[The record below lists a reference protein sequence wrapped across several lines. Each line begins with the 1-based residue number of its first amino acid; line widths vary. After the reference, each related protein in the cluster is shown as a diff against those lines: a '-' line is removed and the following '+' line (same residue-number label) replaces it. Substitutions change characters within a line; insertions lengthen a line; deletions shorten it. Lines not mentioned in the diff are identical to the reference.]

1 MKFYPMNINIENK
14 KCVVIGGGKIAFDK
28 VVGLLEAGANVEVIA
43 PKICTELENLRD
55 KIKIVRE
62 NYSAEKISEGVI
74 LIAATNNSELNAQI
88 AKDARAKH
96 FLVNIVDNI
105 SSDFI
110 VPSRIRRGD
119 FLIAI
124 STGGTSPAF
133 SKFVRKMLEQELD
146 ENFGAAVEIIS
157 KYRQAV
163 IKKIPTHELRIQ
175 FWQEILTAEIWEN
188 IKSGNLSTL
197 ENKLQEFFGRD
208 KNALKNIGAEL

>member
-1 MKFYPMNINIENK
+1 MKFYPVNINIENK
-14 KCVVIGGGKIAFDK
+14 KCVVVGGGKIAFDK

-96 FLVNIVDNI
+96 FLVNIVDDI

-110 VPSRIRRGD
+110 VPSRIRHDD

-124 STGGTSPAF
+124 STGGSSPAF

-188 IKSGNLSTL
+188 IKSGNLSIL
-197 ENKLQEFFGRD
+197 ENKI
-208 KNALKNIGAEL
+208 KNALT

>member
-1 MKFYPMNINIENK
+1 MKFYPVNINVQNK
-14 KCVVIGGGKIAFDK
+14 KCVVVGGGKIAYDK
-28 VVGLLEAGANVEVIA
+28 IIGLLEAGAQIEVIA
-43 PKICTELENLRD
+43 PKICPQIENLSD

-88 AKDARAKH
+88 ASDGRAKH
-96 FLVNIVDNI
+96 FLVNIVDDI

-119 FLIAI
+119 FLLAI
-124 STGGTSPAF
+124 STGGSSPAF
-133 SKFVRKMLEQELD
+133 SKFVRKMLEQEFN
-146 ENFGAAVEIIS
+146 EKFGAAVEIIS

-175 FWQEILTAEIWEN
+175 FWQKILTAEIWEN
-188 IKSGNLSTL
+188 IKSGEL
-197 ENKLQEFFGRD
+197 EKLDSKIKLQLGE
-208 KNALKNIGAEL
+208 I